1 LKALGPL
8 GGKTAIVTGGSKGIG
23 SAIARALAR
32 DGAAVIINYA
42 HDKSAAEAIVTDI
55 TAAGARVLAV
65 ASDVS
70 RPDAAATLFARCLS
84 HFGRPDILVCN
95 AGVSTV
101 LPLEQTT
108 TEEYERIFDINVRGL
123 LFLLKEA
130 ATQLNDYGRIITLSS
145 SVVASPRPGVALYAS
160 SKAAVKA
167 MTEVAALELGPRG
180 ITVNCLLPGLVD
192 TPMIKDMPAEYR
204 QTAAQNSPFGRIG
217 MPDDIAGIVAFLASD
232 ASRWITGQS
241 IVANGGARR

>member
-1 LKALGPL
+1 
-8 GGKTAIVTGGSKGIG
+8 
-23 SAIARALAR
+23 
-32 DGAAVIINYA
+32 
-42 HDKSAAEAIVTDI
+42 
-55 TAAGARVLAV
+55 
-65 ASDVS
+65 
-70 RPDAAATLFARCLS
+70 
-84 HFGRPDILVCN
+84 
-95 AGVSTV
+95 V